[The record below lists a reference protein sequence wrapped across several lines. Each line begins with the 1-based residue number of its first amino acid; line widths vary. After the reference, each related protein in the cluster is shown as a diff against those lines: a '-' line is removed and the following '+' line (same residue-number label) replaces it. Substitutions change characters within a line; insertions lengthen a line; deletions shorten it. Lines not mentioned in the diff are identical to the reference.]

1 MIIPDTFV
9 NFDNYF
15 FQDEDKAKAAA
26 SSILKGREFIDID
39 SVVGVLGCEI
49 DEYLDEAETF

>member
-1 MIIPDTFV
+1 
-9 NFDNYF
+9 
-15 FQDEDKAKAAA
+15 
-26 SSILKGREFIDID
+26 LKGRDFIDID